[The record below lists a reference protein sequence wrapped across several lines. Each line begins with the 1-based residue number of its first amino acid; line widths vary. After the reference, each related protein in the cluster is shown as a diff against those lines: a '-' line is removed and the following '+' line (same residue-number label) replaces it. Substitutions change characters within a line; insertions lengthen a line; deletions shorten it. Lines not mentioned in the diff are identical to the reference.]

1 MGIRWHVRNARLGQ
15 QVLELLRP
23 FLVHTAFLLAGFE
36 VWMGRDD
43 GHWTFSG
50 SSDRSSGCRKKKKF
64 NGATECKLILG
75 TRDED

>member
-1 MGIRWHVRNARLGQ
+1 
-15 QVLELLRP
+15 
-23 FLVHTAFLLAGFE
+23 
-36 VWMGRDD
+36 MGRDD